1 MEKLKI
7 ETLQK
12 LCKNSNIVWS
22 VHALERMQER
32 EISKSDVLNVIMNG
46 KIIEDYPKAFPY
58 PACLILGIDSSKRSL
73 HVVCGS
79 KGTIVK
85 IITAYYPN
93 EEKFTQSGETRKE
106 SK

>member
-32 EISKSDVLNVIMNG
+32 EISKSDVLNVIPLGAISLLIAINNHRPTI
-46 KIIEDYPKAFPY
+46 KC
-58 PACLILGIDSSKRSL
+58 CL
-73 HVVCGS
+73 
-79 KGTIVK
+79 
-85 IITAYYPN
+85 
-93 EEKFTQSGETRKE
+93 RK
-106 SK
+106 

>member
-46 KIIEDYPKAFPY
+46 K
-58 PACLILGIDSSKRSL
+58 S
-73 HVVCGS
+73 
-79 KGTIVK
+79 
-85 IITAYYPN
+85 
-93 EEKFTQSGETRKE
+93 
-106 SK
+106 